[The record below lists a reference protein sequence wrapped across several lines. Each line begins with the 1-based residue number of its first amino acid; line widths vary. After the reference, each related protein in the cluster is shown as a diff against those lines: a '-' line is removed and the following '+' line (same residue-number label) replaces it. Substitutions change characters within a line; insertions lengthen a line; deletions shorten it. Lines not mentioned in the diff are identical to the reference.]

1 MKDIDTAPIV
11 MKLRNDIYM
20 KIINQV
26 EMNLMQKISIVLY
39 EDYEIDWF
47 VGIQRQV
54 VIFFK
59 SSHEN

>member
-39 EDYEIDWF
+39 ED
-47 VGIQRQV
+47 
-54 VIFFK
+54 
-59 SSHEN
+59 